1 MRSLKKYIAIVVF
14 CLMQHSLFAQAINV
28 FSLNKDVLAANKLA
42 VANKD
47 AKKLASFNVLIELAN
62 KSLQF
67 KPGSVMEKLNT
78 PPSGDKHDYM
88 SLAPYFWPNPDTKDG
103 LPYIR
108 KDGQTNPEVNDYKD
122 KEYMPALCAEVEKL
136 ALAFYF
142 TGDIFNC

>member
-1 MRSLKKYIAIVVF
+1 MSNFKKYIVVFCF

-28 FSLNKDVLAANKLA
+28 FALNKEALAANKLA

-47 AKKLASFNVLIELAN
+47 PKKVASFNVLIELAN
-62 KSLQF
+62 KSLLF

-108 KDGQTNPEVNDYKD
+108 KDGKTNPDS
-122 KEYMPALCAEVEKL
+122 P
-136 ALAFYF
+136 
-142 TGDIFNC
+142 